1 MAPPRTWLGRAEE
14 IVEVLRKMK
23 SPQIDRPA
31 IEELFQLQRRAAIT
45 LMKQAGALAGPGEE
59 FLVGRRELVV
69 WVEKTFKTEAAV
81 LERKKSAGEEL
92 SRSVQEVQAVRAA
105 LHAQGRPPVSFPLVD
120 DVLRATFTSLP
131 SSVCVEPGRITID
144 FPAGQPEAVLPLLY
158 ELSMAIAND
167 FGGLREICNVAL
179 SIDELLSDLQRSK
192 ELVIESSCSTF

>member
-59 FLVGRRELVV
+59 FLVGRRELIV

-81 LERKKSAGEEL
+81 LERKKSTGEEL

-105 LHAQGRPPVSFPLVD
+105 LNAQGRPPVSFPLVD

-144 FPAGQPEAVLPLLY
+144 FPAIQPEAVLPLLY

-167 FGGLREICNVAL
+167 FGSLREICNVAL
-179 SIDELLSDLQRSK
+179 STDGLLSDLQHSK
-192 ELVIESSCSTF
+192 ESFIEAPCPAF